1 MILVLL
7 PLVTVIVWTL
17 NSTTMV
23 ILSAVYGILFSAY
36 TIWSFVDATL
46 RKKQAERQLIVQ
58 VNGCKE
64 CYNYLAGNPLHLPMD
79 SYIPRIH
86 QQHLEQTR
94 QRTGEVSIGR
104 QLTVEWRARREYPND
119 NHPTAKLLQSRD

>member
-17 NSTTMV
+17 NPTAMV

-36 TIWSFVDATL
+36 TIWSFVDAAL
-46 RKKQAERQLIVQ
+46 RKKQAERQLMVQ

-79 SYIPRIH
+79 SDIPRIH

-104 QLTVEWRARREYPND
+104 QLTFEWRASRECPNG
-119 NHPTAKLLQSRD
+119 NNPMPKLLAS

>member
-7 PLVTVIVWTL
+7 ALVTVIVSTL
-17 NSTTMV
+17 DPTAMV

-36 TIWSFVDATL
+36 TIWSFVDAAL
-46 RKKQAERQLIVQ
+46 RKKQAERQLMVQ

-79 SYIPRIH
+79 SDIPRIH

-94 QRTGEVSIGR
+94 QSIGR
-104 QLTVEWRARREYPND
+104 QLTFEWRASRECPNG
-119 NHPTAKLLQSRD
+119 NNPTPRLLAS

>member
-17 NSTTMV
+17 NPTAMV

-46 RKKQAERQLIVQ
+46 RKKQAERLLMVQ

-79 SYIPRIH
+79 SDIPRIH
-86 QQHLEQTR
+86 HQHLEQTW

-104 QLTVEWRARREYPND
+104 PLTLECRVSGEFANANYP
-119 NHPTAKLLQSRD
+119 T